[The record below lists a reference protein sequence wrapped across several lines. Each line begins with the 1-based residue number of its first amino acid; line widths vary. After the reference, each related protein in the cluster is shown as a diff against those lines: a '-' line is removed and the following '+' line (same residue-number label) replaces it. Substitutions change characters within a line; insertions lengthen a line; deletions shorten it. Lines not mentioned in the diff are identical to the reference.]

1 MMSMSMPIFGRDNV
15 IYQYLY
21 QVAIKMSMS
30 ISMPTLLNVS
40 HSPGTPLELFSTADL
55 EKLSNRKRA
64 NHQASRTTA
73 PLLHSGYSLATTPAG
88 HRNLKITKL
97 DNV

>member
-1 MMSMSMPIFGRDNV
+1 MSIFGRDNV
-15 IYQYLY
+15 IYQHLY